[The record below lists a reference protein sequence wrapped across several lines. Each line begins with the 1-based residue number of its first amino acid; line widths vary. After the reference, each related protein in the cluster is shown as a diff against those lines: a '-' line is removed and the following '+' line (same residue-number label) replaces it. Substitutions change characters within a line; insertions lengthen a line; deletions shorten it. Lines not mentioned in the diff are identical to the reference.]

1 MYTWIYIYVYIYTHI
16 FADYTSPHKM
26 PKKQSS
32 ITKAATIGWR
42 DLAAW
47 NTLQHTAI
55 HCNRPATQRRI
66 DIAAGTNTA
75 KLMIRCVVVR
85 VGGCGMGHRLC
96 GGEHKQSYR
105 VKRMTTQKEKGGG
118 DYSRN
123 VKIRARKYHYM
134 NDTCDVTQK
143 TKHRFLFWGGGHTHA
158 HMCTRTHVHTHAHT
172 HTCTHAHTRARTQ
185 LTIGRRMM
193 WARKNE
199 IRGR

>member
-32 ITKAATIGWR
+32 ITKSATIGWR

-123 VKIRARKYHYM
+123 MKIRARKYHYM

-143 TKHRFLFWGGGHTHA
+143 TKHRFLFWGGGA
-158 HMCTRTHVHTHAHT
+158 HTRTHVHTHTCAHACSYAHMHART
-172 HTCTHAHTRARTQ
+172 HTCTHTAYN
-185 LTIGRRMM
+185 
-193 WARKNE
+193 WKENDVSKKE
-199 IRGR
+199 WN